1 MKKRRF
7 SREEYGTVLYP
18 CRTSHTR
25 RLGQQIAPASLPF
38 WGDDGDDAGQIPRA
52 FFDEEYARLVAGGTD
67 FDDTASIHQAA
78 FEDNDW
84 LVRLLLL

>member
-1 MKKRRF
+1 
-7 SREEYGTVLYP
+7 
-18 CRTSHTR
+18 
-25 RLGQQIAPASLPF
+25 LPF